1 MDQVP
6 PPRPFPARTRA
17 VVLGSASLAL
27 ATLLLL
33 LDAPDA
39 VAGRGRKHIPPDK
52 RTNGLGNSCQKDSG
66 CSHKQQRCL
75 KEQDANGKQLQ
86 VGFCVLPCLAI
97 DAGITQVIPGQPID
111 ATPENVRDA

>member
-6 PPRPFPARTRA
+6 PAARPAPLAGALR
-17 VVLGSASLAL
+17 AL
-27 ATLLLL
+27 AFVALVALLA
-33 LDAPDA
+33 APA
-39 VAGRGRKHIPPDK
+39 ALAGRGRKHIPPDK
-52 RTNGLGNSCQKDSG
+52 RTDGLGKSCQKDSG

-86 VGFCVLPCLAI
+86 IGFCVLPCLAI
-97 DAGITQVIPGQPID
+97 DAGITQVVPGQPID